1 MKQTPQHF
9 VLLGI
14 GSNIEPELNLELGLV
29 ALKQMDADLII
40 SKFVKSKAVGFDGP
54 DFINAVIAIHTQLSV
69 VDLKTKMKSI
79 EQSIGIISNPS
90 GCYNKKCDIDIISF
104 NDWSGTYFHLKLP
117 RKEVFY
123 NAHVLGPLAQL
134 LPDLTLPSQT
144 QSASNLWDTYAFKS
158 RIETLETLD

>member
-1 MKQTPQHF
+1 MKNNSQHF

-14 GSNIEPELNLELGLV
+14 GSNIEPELNLELGLQ
-29 ALKQMDADLII
+29 ALKQMDADLTI
-40 SKFVKSKAVGFDGP
+40 SKYVKSKAVGFDGA

-90 GCYNKKCDIDIISF
+90 GCFNKKCDIDIISF
-104 NDWSGTYFHLKLP
+104 NNWAGTYFHLTLP

-123 NAHVLGPLAQL
+123 NAHVLGPLAQF
-134 LPDLTLPSQT
+134 LPDLILPSKT
-144 QSASNLWDTYAFKS
+144 QSAKELWKDYPHKS
-158 RIETLETLD
+158 RIEFL